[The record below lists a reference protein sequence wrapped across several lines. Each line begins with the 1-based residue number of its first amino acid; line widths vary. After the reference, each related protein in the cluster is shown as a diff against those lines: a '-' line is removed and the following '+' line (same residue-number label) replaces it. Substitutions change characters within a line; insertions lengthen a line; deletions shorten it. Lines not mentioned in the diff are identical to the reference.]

1 VAFRLYNT
9 ATRKKEN
16 FQPLEEGKVGIYVCG
31 VTVYDLCHIGHARS
45 TIVFDILTRYLRA
58 RGLDVTYVRNF
69 TDVDDKIIERAKLL
83 GRDTGSLA
91 QEFIDDFYQDMG
103 ALRVLN
109 ADVEPRA
116 TEHIDGMIEMIEA
129 LIDRGNAY
137 VEGPDVYFSVTSF
150 KGYGSLSGRKLDD
163 MRAGSRIAVD
173 KKKRHP
179 MDFVLWKSAKEGE
192 PEWPSPW
199 GPGRPGWHL
208 ECSIMSNRYLGLS
221 FDIHGGGRDLLF
233 PHHENERAQSI
244 CANGGDFARYWV
256 HNGFVTVESE
266 KMSKSLGNFLT
277 IRDALKT
284 YHPEVLR
291 LFLISKQYR
300 SPLDFSKNDVLGLQ
314 SGLVRIYRTI
324 QRLEEITGPN
334 ELTSHGEAKTFLAG
348 DFSESS
354 FMARFIDM
362 MDDDLN
368 TSGAIGLVF
377 DKVRDMNRVMDS
389 FHDRADEKTLIR
401 LKSDRDQLNLIGRV
415 LGLFQERPGT
425 FFEQL
430 ADISEDIDDSQI
442 EDLIKERSD
451 ARAEK
456 NWAKSDEIRDT
467 LRKMG
472 VILEDGPE
480 GTTWRLDV

>member
-1 VAFRLYNT
+1 
-9 ATRKKEN
+9 
-16 FQPLEEGKVGIYVCG
+16 
-31 VTVYDLCHIGHARS
+31 
-45 TIVFDILTRYLRA
+45 
-58 RGLDVTYVRNF
+58 
-69 TDVDDKIIERAKLL
+69 
-83 GRDTGSLA
+83 
-91 QEFIDDFYQDMG
+91 
-103 ALRVLN
+103 
-109 ADVEPRA
+109 
-116 TEHIDGMIEMIEA
+116 
-129 LIDRGNAY
+129 
-137 VEGPDVYFSVTSF
+137 
-150 KGYGSLSGRKLDD
+150 
-163 MRAGSRIAVD
+163 
-173 KKKRHP
+173 
-179 MDFVLWKSAKEGE
+179 
-192 PEWPSPW
+192 
-199 GPGRPGWHL
+199 
-208 ECSIMSNRYLGLS
+208 MSNRYLGLS

-256 HNGFVTVESE
+256 HNGFVTVESQ

-324 QRLEEITGPN
+324 QRLEEITGPK
-334 ELTSHGEAKTFLAG
+334 EVMSHGEANAFLSG
-348 DFSESS
+348 EFPEGS
-354 FMARFIDM
+354 FIGRFIDM
-362 MDDDLN
+362 LDDDLN

-377 DKVRDMNRVMDS
+377 DKVRDMNRIMDS
-389 FHDRADEKTLIR
+389 FNDRADEKILIR

-415 LGLFQERPGT
+415 LGLFQERPDT

-430 ADISEDIDDSQI
+430 ADTSADIDDSQI

-451 ARAEK
+451 ARLQK
-456 NWAKSDEIRDT
+456 DWGRSDEIRDT